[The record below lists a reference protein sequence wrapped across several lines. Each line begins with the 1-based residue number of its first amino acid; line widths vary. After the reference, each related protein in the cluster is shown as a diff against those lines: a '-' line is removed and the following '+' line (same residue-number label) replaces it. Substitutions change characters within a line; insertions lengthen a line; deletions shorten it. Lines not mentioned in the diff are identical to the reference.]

1 ILKRNAVS
9 FKFNKKGMGN
19 CFQTVCL
26 YCDVLGMKILWSEE
40 FDEGCK
46 AACNVMG
53 NGVNNGGT

>member
-1 ILKRNAVS
+1 VQELETIH
-9 FKFNKKGMGN
+9 FIFMGN